1 MLISMYLLSSTLTM
15 NFCMRISS
23 PVHVHRYKIYF
34 NEHKGEIRTIGC
46 IRGCG
51 DNSLIT
57 CSRLEMFTLNIW
69 DVIQLALCAIF
80 VLNVFLVKKKNL
92 FYIFFLLCAFVAMRN
107 SSYRKTPCHQH
118 WSEWCGKG
126 FWLLEIRFC
135 TYHNPNIFP
144 ICLALM
150 VWVLSWRG
158 VCMCESVKVRVTS
171 IPSNSGNDRRSPDAI
186 FPEFKWNWN
195 AHRGNL
201 SNIDAFPSE
210 PLW

>member
-1 MLISMYLLSSTLTM
+1 M
-15 NFCMRISS
+15 
-23 PVHVHRYKIYF
+23 
-34 NEHKGEIRTIGC
+34 
-46 IRGCG
+46 CG

-80 VLNVFLVKKKNL
+80 VLTVFLVKIL
-92 FYIFFLLCAFVAMRN
+92 FYIYFFLLCAFVAMRN

-126 FWLLEIRFC
+126 FRLLEMSFC

-158 VCMCESVKVRVTS
+158 VRMCESVNIKGEGHFNSKQLQQQMHAEEIFLILMPFHQNHFGKFVT
-171 IPSNSGNDRRSPDAI
+171 ILA
-186 FPEFKWNWN
+186 
-195 AHRGNL
+195 
-201 SNIDAFPSE
+201 
-210 PLW
+210 